1 MTYLYRLS
9 DGSATGTQ
17 IEYHLLR
24 RLGTAGYPIFSDGI
38 YDTAGWCQPPEK
50 GFDGDLDTYVDSDQN
65 LYPKVGVDFGA
76 ATNFVA
82 LVRAYPRKGN
92 NRGRFKGFRVSGASD
107 WTNNSKCVEITD
119 VVNDN
124 SIEEQW
130 YVLPAVFSTA
140 YRYYFFSGFYGGNCA
155 ECEFYGWSQ
164 ADIDANSKSDVELT
178 VTRSDWTDSY
188 AVLAWDSAVGAV
200 DVQRREGVDGNWVT
214 LQTGVTGGAYTD
226 RALKFGV
233 LSYFRLKIGDAYTDA
248 QPLLRM
254 HKLAVAA
261 EQVFIQTDVGN
272 PLFGADFGRADT
284 SVAFCRVL
292 PAAGQSGR
300 VVNVVLSGSTRKSSV
315 IKTGNSVDT
324 IISAPVSAED
334 DTTWIEFDTTSTAAF
349 RSFYLNCADLAEV
362 ELYGWTLADQGK
374 SYVAPKPEFKVADNV
389 PAGSAA
395 RPDFTPLFTWNGA
408 ATDDGV
414 SVVIQSATKSSEGPW
429 RHFADVAGA
438 ESHLGLEARIGV
450 PTWYRLVIDGAPA
463 GAVVSYRRLR
473 ELDPNDPK
481 QHCTLFN
488 QGNGDAWGHHT
499 VDLAFDR
506 DTSTYAD
513 INYKD
518 QRQEDIFIAQG
529 KKKDAWD
536 GYKDEDLAVPKMG
549 ADYGEAINTV
559 AAVCIFPRDMGN
571 LGRMLKAR
579 VYGSNN
585 DAATEVATDE
595 PATMISADKNLESMG
610 VSYHPITI
618 PSPATYRTFYVDE
631 VRYGDLSEI
640 VFYGWSER
648 DLAGPQGMMVILR

>member
-9 DGSATGTQ
+9 DGGASGAE

-24 RLGTAGYPIFSDGI
+24 RLNTAGYPIISDGI
-38 YDTAGWCQPPEK
+38 YDTASWCEPPEK
-50 GFDGDLDTYVDSDQN
+50 GFDGDLDTYVDSAKIYDT
-65 LYPKVGVDFGA
+65 KVGVDFGA

-82 LVRAYPRKGN
+82 LVRAYPRKTQS
-92 NRGRFKGFRVSGASD
+92 GRFNGFKAYGGSD
-107 WTNNSKCVEITD
+107 WTKADKCKALTDAVNSSAGEV
-119 VVNDN
+119 
-124 SIEEQW
+124 W
-130 YVLPAVFSTA
+130 YVLPADFSTA
-140 YRYYFFSGFYGGNCA
+140 YRYYYYSGCYEANCA

-188 AVLAWDSAVGAV
+188 AILAWDSAVGAV
-200 DVQRREGVDGNWVT
+200 DVQRREGEDGNWVT
-214 LQTGVTGGAYTD
+214 LQTGVTGGTYTD
-226 RALKFGV
+226 TALKFGV
-233 LSYFRLKIGDAYTDA
+233 TSYFRLKIGDAYTDA

-272 PLFGADFGRADT
+272 PLFGADFGKVDT
-284 SVAFCRVL
+284 SIAFCRVL
-292 PAAGQSGR
+292 PATGQSGR

-362 ELYGWTLADQGK
+362 EFYGWTLADQGK
-374 SYVAPKPEFKVADNV
+374 SYVAKPEFKVADNV
-389 PAGSAA
+389 PAGSAE
-395 RPDFTPLFTWNGA
+395 RPDFTPLFTWNAA
-408 ATDDGV
+408 ATDDRV

-429 RHFADVAGA
+429 HRFADVTGA
-438 ESHLGLEARIGV
+438 ESHLGLEARIGIL
-450 PTWYRLVIDGAPA
+450 TWYRLVIDGTPTE
-463 GAVVSYRRLR
+463 AVVSYRRLR
-473 ELDPNDPK
+473 ELNPNGY
-481 QHCTLFN
+481 TLFN
-488 QGNGDAWGHHT
+488 QGNDHAWGSYHPI
-499 VDLAFDR
+499 DLAFDR
-506 DTSTYAD
+506 DTSTFTD

-549 ADYGEAINTV
+549 ADFGKATNTV

-585 DAATEVATDE
+585 DAATELATDE
-595 PATMISADKNLESMG
+595 PATMISADKNLDSMG
-610 VSYHPITI
+610 MSYHLITI

-631 VRYGDLSEI
+631 VRYGNLAEL

-648 DLAGPQGMMVILR
+648 DLADPQGMMVIVR

>member
-24 RLGTAGYPIFSDGI
+24 RLSTAGYPIISDGI
-38 YDTAGWCQPPEK
+38 YDTASWCQPPQG
-50 GFDGDLDTYVDSDQN
+50 GFDGDLNTYVDSDQN
-65 LYPKVGVDFGA
+65 LWPKVGVDFGA

-82 LVRAYPRKGN
+82 LVRAYPRKN
-92 NRGRFKGFRVSGASD
+92 QTGRFNGFKAYGGSD
-107 WTNNSKCVEITD
+107 WTKADKCKALTAAVNSSAGEV
-119 VVNDN
+119 
-124 SIEEQW
+124 W
-130 YVLPAVFSTA
+130 YVLPADFSTA
-140 YRYYFFSGFYGGNCA
+140 YRYYFYSDCYGGNCA

-226 RALKFGV
+226 RTLKFGV

-284 SVAFCRVL
+284 SIAFCRVL
-292 PAAGQSGR
+292 PATGQSGR

-362 ELYGWTLADQGK
+362 EFYGWTLADQGK

-499 VDLAFDR
+499 IELAFDR

-518 QRQEDIFIAQG
+518 QRQENIFIAQG
-529 KKKDAWD
+529 KVKDAWD

-648 DLAGPQGMMVILR
+648 DLAGPQGMMVIIR